1 MHAPMKETEYF
12 FSAPLEKLSFF
23 FALQWDSLGVQAH
36 ASFQRCYLRTS
47 MSRTVILY
55 GD

>member
-23 FALQWDSLGVQAH
+23 FLPYNGIHLVYKHMLAFKGAIYALL
-36 ASFQRCYLRTS
+36 
-47 MSRTVILY
+47 
-55 GD
+55 